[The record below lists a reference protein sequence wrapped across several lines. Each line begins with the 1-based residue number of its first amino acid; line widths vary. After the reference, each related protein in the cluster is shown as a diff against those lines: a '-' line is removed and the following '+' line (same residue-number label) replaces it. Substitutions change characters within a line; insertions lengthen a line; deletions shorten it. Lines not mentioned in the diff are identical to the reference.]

1 MDLIQLHSGNGDKL
15 INDNKDFL
23 VHGESRIGG
32 RPENQDTMGA
42 RETPLGYVVTV
53 CDGMGGGPGGK
64 TASMIAVNTIL
75 DTVGGADKDADAA
88 EVITDA
94 VKRANRGI
102 LDVAAENPRLRGMG
116 STATVV
122 LMSERSAVVAHVG
135 DSRIYQIRGR
145 KKVFRT
151 FDHSVVF
158 NLVRQG
164 VITEEQARLSD
175 QSNIITRALGVGE
188 DVEPEVAELPYEK
201 GDRFVLCS
209 DGIHGALSEKE
220 FIKVIS
226 DRSKSL
232 GAVTDDVATLVD
244 NLGRTGGGHHDNL
257 TIVVAE
263 PKINSKIKPK
273 MSKTTKIVF
282 QVLAAVCAVSI
293 LLNVFFIC
301 GNRTGAGAKDADSI
315 AVMLK
320 KDSLKSDT
328 IRQLKDS
335 LAEKSKVLD
344 KIESIVNKK

>member
-75 DTVGGADKDADAA
+75 DTMGGADKDADAA
-88 EVITDA
+88 ETVADA
-94 VKRANRGI
+94 LKKANRSI
-102 LDVAAENPRLRGMG
+102 LDVASENPRLRGMG

-122 LMSERSAVVAHVG
+122 LMSEKSAIVAHVG
-135 DSRIYQIRGR
+135 DSRIYQIRGH

-175 QSNIITRALGVGE
+175 QSNIITRALGVGDE
-188 DVEPEVAELPYEK
+188 VVPEVAELPYEK
-201 GDRFVLCS
+201 DDRFVLCS
-209 DGIHGALSEKE
+209 DGIHGAMSEKE
-220 FIKVIS
+220 FIKLIS

-244 NLGRTGGGHHDNL
+244 NLGRTNGGHHDNL

-293 LLNVFFIC
+293 LLNVFFVC
-301 GNRTGAGAKDADSI
+301 SNRTGAGAKDADSI

-328 IRQLKDS
+328 IKQLKDS

-344 KIESIVNKK
+344 KIESIMNRK